1 MTAASLKRIVEEA
14 LAEVGATVNFKLV
27 PKGKARTTTWLGVEH
42 GFGIRHY
49 PSGRNVYIVQT
60 RMAGRM
66 RTVTIGPASILTRY
80 QAQMVARRV
89 IAYAQV
95 GRDPP
100 TERQRIRS
108 APSFPDFV
116 TEYWDRWAP
125 RWKASTLETHTGYR
139 RRYLDDA
146 FAGVYIDELNEG
158 HVTSWFADLNNRT
171 GPGAS
176 NRTFEILKHML
187 NKAEEWGYR
196 LENTNPCRSVR
207 PNRKRQCERFLTNE
221 ELARLGESADCLL
234 MLGVIVCDTN
244 FGVSGREIDMRAS
257 IRALDR
263 TVVFAHHIYPDV
275 TLEVLI
281 DALTEIAKP
290 IGAARSASGASYVVG
305 LPDDATPLAP
315 SHIAI
320 GINDLFE
327 THGPMPMAADVGDC
341 LFIGLEV
348 TDTELVAP
356 GYYASM
362 GTGVPAGLAI
372 NAVAGRRPIVLVGDG
387 AFQMTGWELGNCQR
401 YGWSPIVIVL
411 NNQGWGMLRSF
422 AAADAYTDLADF
434 HYADLAQSLGGKG
447 ERVETCSELAEALK
461 RAVEVEGSFYLI
473 EAMLP
478 RGSTSDALQRFTQA
492 IKRISALANE

>member
-66 RTVTIGPASILTRY
+66 RTVTIGPASVLTRY

-95 GRDPP
+95 GRDPA

-108 APSFPDFV
+108 APSFADFV

-158 HVTSWFADLNNRT
+158 HITSWFADLNNRT

-207 PNRKRQCERFLTNE
+207 PNRKRQCERFLTNV
-221 ELARLGESADCLL
+221 ELARLGAELAKLRSS
-234 MLGVIVCDTN
+234 N
-244 FGVSGREIDMRAS
+244 
-257 IRALDR
+257 DR
-263 TVVFAHHIYPDV
+263 TKQCA
-275 TLEVLI
+275 
-281 DALTEIAKP
+281 
-290 IGAARSASGASYVVG
+290 GAATTLLLLTGCRKSEILTLQWTDIKGNRLHLRDSKTGPRTVWLGSAAREVIAALPRFERIPYPFWNYRYRKPLRCVNGFWRRLREEAG
-305 LPDDATPLAP
+305 LPGVRIHDLRHTFASHAAMNKETLPMIWRLLGHANVQTTARYAHLDDG
-315 SHIAI
+315 H
-320 GINDLFE
+320 
-327 THGPMPMAADVGDC
+327 
-341 LFIGLEV
+341 
-348 TDTELVAP
+348 
-356 GYYASM
+356 
-362 GTGVPAGLAI
+362 
-372 NAVAGRRPIVLVGDG
+372 
-387 AFQMTGWELGNCQR
+387 
-401 YGWSPIVIVL
+401 
-411 NNQGWGMLRSF
+411 
-422 AAADAYTDLADF
+422 
-434 HYADLAQSLGGKG
+434 
-447 ERVETCSELAEALK
+447 
-461 RAVEVEGSFYLI
+461 LI
-473 EAMLP
+473 EAAQQIGNGIENLLDP
-478 RGSTSDALQRFTQA
+478 SF
-492 IKRISALANE
+492 